1 MAERVRRSSSRT
13 KAKAIPT
20 RASSGY
26 GRNWSTKTPVR
37 APKVG
42 ENQMVQAGPDQGRSS
57 STQAPKAKAA
67 ISGKITSLVPKSSEA
82 ATMTGGRTDCQV
94 EVVAIERPPDRD
106 LFADD
111 AAWKESC
118 AVKANALRQSLNKAR
133 ELLLEAGLS
142 ASAVTTKFVESCRS
156 PLRESRE
163 CSINTSIALEVLR
176 LAEEGGFGTVV
187 VGRRGVSRQEE
198 FLFGS
203 VSSKI
208 IHAAKDLAVWVVA

>member
-1 MAERVRRSSSRT
+1 MNTDKILIAFDGSEN
-13 KAKAIPT
+13 AL
-20 RASSGY
+20 RAVAYTAAMSGC
-26 GRNWSTKTPVR
+26 R
-37 APKVG
+37 
-42 ENQMVQAGPDQGRSS
+42 
-57 STQAPKAKAA
+57 
-67 ISGKITSLVPKSSEA
+67 L
-82 ATMTGGRTDCQV
+82 DCQV
-94 EVVAIERPPDRD
+94 DVVAIERPPDRD

-111 AAWKESC
+111 TAWKESC
-118 AVKANALRQSLNKAR
+118 AVKATTLRQSLDAAR
-133 ELLLEAGLS
+133 ALLLRSGLPEA
-142 ASAVTTKFVESCRS
+142 AVTTRFVESCRS

-208 IHAAKDLAVWVVA
+208 IHAAKDLVVWVVA

>member
-1 MAERVRRSSSRT
+1 MNTDKILIAFDGSENALRSVSYTAAMAGCRS
-13 KAKAIPT
+13 
-20 RASSGY
+20 
-26 GRNWSTKTPVR
+26 
-37 APKVG
+37 
-42 ENQMVQAGPDQGRSS
+42 
-57 STQAPKAKAA
+57 
-67 ISGKITSLVPKSSEA
+67 
-82 ATMTGGRTDCQV
+82 DCQV

-111 AAWKESC
+111 VSWKESC
-118 AVKANALRQSLNKAR
+118 AVKAEALRQSLGRAR
-133 ELLLEAGLS
+133 RLLVEAGLPE
-142 ASAVTTKFVESCRS
+142 SAVTTRFVESCRS

-208 IHAAKDLAVWVVA
+208 IHAAKGLAVWVVA

>member
-1 MAERVRRSSSRT
+1 MNTDKILIAFDGSENALRSVAYT
-13 KAKAIPT
+13 
-20 RASSGY
+20 AS
-26 GRNWSTKTPVR
+26 
-37 APKVG
+37 
-42 ENQMVQAGPDQGRSS
+42 
-57 STQAPKAKAA
+57 
-67 ISGKITSLVPKSSEA
+67 
-82 ATMTGGRTDCQV
+82 MTGCRSDCQV

-118 AVKANALRQSLNKAR
+118 SIKATALRQSLDAAR
-133 ELLLEAGLS
+133 DMLLQAGL
-142 ASAVTTKFVESCRS
+142 AKTAVNTRFVESCRS

-208 IHAAKDLAVWVVA
+208 IHAAKDLAIWVVA